1 MSRYGRLCL
10 NPSAFSSYRK
20 IYLAKACD
28 MNVALRTL
36 MPESIRIL
44 IVDDHAVVRK
54 GLALVLRLEPG
65 LEVVGEAENGRKG
78 LEAAQSLDPDI
89 ALVDLVMPEMDG
101 REMAL
106 ALRKSNPKIK
116 IMMLTGTE
124 VDDRVFDLVAAG
136 IEGYVLKNIEPGE
149 LVRAIHTVTNGEAYL
164 HPDVMK
170 KVLSRMGSQPK
181 HSHATSLTPR
191 ELEVLEWMATPNT
204 YRQIA
209 DQLSVGEETIRS
221 HAKNILE
228 KMNQPNRAQA
238 VLAAMRLGLI
248 ELPRQ

>member
-1 MSRYGRLCL
+1 MG
-10 NPSAFSSYRK
+10 
-20 IYLAKACD
+20 I
-28 MNVALRTL
+28 T
-36 MPESIRIL
+36 MPETIRIL

-54 GLALVLRLEPG
+54 GLAMVLRLESD
-65 LEVVGEAENGRKG
+65 LEVVGEAENGRVG
-78 LEAAQSLDPDI
+78 LEAAQSLSPDI
-89 ALVDLVMPEMDG
+89 VLVDLVMPEMDG
-101 REMAL
+101 QEMAL
-106 ALRKSNPKIK
+106 ALRKSHPKIK

-124 VDDRVFDLVAAG
+124 VDDRIFELVGAG

-149 LVRAIHTVTNGEAYL
+149 LVRAIHAVVHGEAYL

-170 KVLSRMGSQPK
+170 KVVSRMQGQPQ
-181 HSHATSLTPR
+181 HAASVSLTPR

-209 DQLSVGEETIRS
+209 KQLSVGEETIRS

-228 KMNQPNRAQA
+228 KMKQPNRAQA

-248 ELPRQ
+248 EIQHA

>member
-1 MSRYGRLCL
+1 
-10 NPSAFSSYRK
+10 
-20 IYLAKACD
+20 
-28 MNVALRTL
+28 
-36 MPESIRIL
+36 MPESIRLL

-54 GLALVLRLEPG
+54 GLAMVLRLESDI
-65 LEVVGEAENGRKG
+65 EVVGEAENGRVG
-78 LEAAQSLDPDI
+78 LAAAKSLNPDI

-101 REMAL
+101 QEMAL

-124 VDDRVFDLVAAG
+124 VDDRVYELVAAG
-136 IEGYVLKNIEPGE
+136 VEGYVMKNIEPGE
-149 LVRAIHTVTNGEAYL
+149 LVRAIHAVVHGEAYL

-170 KVLSRMGSQPK
+170 KIVAQMQLP
-181 HSHATSLTPR
+181 HATPVSLTPR

-204 YRQIA
+204 YKQIA
-209 DQLSVGEETIRS
+209 VQLSVSEETIRS

-228 KMNQPNRAQA
+228 KMKQPNRAQA

-248 ELPRQ
+248 EVL